1 MVKKKLTVIL
11 DSKEIDD
18 LLEYLN
24 KRKILF
30 TNTQLNSI
38 NKNII
43 SQLYSFKEN
52 MNHHLVKYNQTI
64 TKKSYKKRKQT
75 SKAKSNKKSKQ
86 KSKRKPSFMNN
97 NNNTILSK
105 IKKVKDY
112 HYNELDDLQGTHI
125 LGFKVRESLLNTLGE
140 KKIPHSVKKVS
151 EGFARGVAQYVL
163 INFKLPHKTSN
174 AYMKLWEL
182 YASVPQLLPNKKQI
196 NVFHLAEAPGQWINS
211 TRHYIETKRHK
222 VEHYN
227 WIANSLNPTHPT
239 NVAKYGKNIF
249 ADDYGFLKKYPQKW
263 LFGED
268 DTGDITKGKNLKW
281 FKEYMNEFK
290 AKSGG
295 EGLHL
300 ITGDAGMGSG
310 SGIKLVDLQ
319 KIDYAQMCM
328 VAVCSKKGT
337 NCVIKHFNYLNMDFN
352 KSFQSSGFLIS
363 YLYIYYLMF
372 DSVRLI
378 KPNTSSPNSGE
389 FYLVG
394 LRFTGLD
401 ERILDKLIKELD
413 TFKENQCFFKKE
425 EIPET
430 FSSQV
435 IEFVEKLLELNNN
448 QLEIV
453 NMLLTCIVDKD
464 SEKDSENTDKNKGNA
479 KECKKYL
486 DKEFITKIQTKRYK
500 EWIKTYRFE

>member
-1 MVKKKLTVIL
+1 MVKNKLTVIL

-24 KRKILF
+24 KRKIQF
-30 TNTQLNSI
+30 TNTELDSI
-38 NKNII
+38 NKNVI

-52 MNHHLVKYNQTI
+52 MNYHLVKYNQFI
-64 TKKSYKKRKQT
+64 ISKSSKSKKSSKK
-75 SKAKSNKKSKQ
+75 KSNKKSKK
-86 KSKRKPSFMNN
+86 KSKRKSSFINN
-97 NNNTILSK
+97 NSILSK
-105 IKKVKDY
+105 INKVKGY
-112 HYNELDDLQGTHI
+112 HYNELDDLRGTHI
-125 LGFKVRESLLNTLGE
+125 LGFKVRESLLNNINET
-140 KKIPHSVKKVS
+140 KIPHSIKKVS

-182 YASVPQLLPNKKQI
+182 YASVPQLLPNKKQL
-196 NVFHLAEAPGQWINS
+196 NVFHLAEAPGQWINC

-239 NVAKYGKNIF
+239 NVAKYGEHIF

-263 LFGED
+263 LYGKD

-281 FKEYMNEFK
+281 FKEYMTEFK
-290 AKSGG
+290 EKSGG

-310 SGIKLVDLQ
+310 FGIKLIDLQ

-328 VAVCSKKGT
+328 VAVCSNKGT
-337 NCVIKHFNYLNMDFN
+337 NCVIKHFNYLNLSYE
-352 KSFQSSGFLIS
+352 KSFGASGFLIS

-401 ERILDKLIKELD
+401 ERILDKLINELD

-425 EIPET
+425 EIPEA

-435 IEFVEKLLELNNN
+435 IEFVEKLIELNNK
-448 QLEIV
+448 QLDIV
-453 NMLLTCIVDKD
+453 NTLLSCIVDKD
-464 SEKDSENTDKNKGNA
+464 SSKDSKNTDKNKGNVKA
-479 KECKKYL
+479 CRKYL

>member
-30 TNTQLNSI
+30 TNTELNSI
-38 NKNII
+38 NKNVI

-52 MNHHLVKYNQTI
+52 INYHLVKYNQTI
-64 TKKSYKKRKQT
+64 TKKS
-75 SKAKSNKKSKQ
+75 SKSKKSNKKSKK
-86 KSKRKPSFMNN
+86 KSKRKSSFINN
-97 NNNTILSK
+97 NSILSK
-105 IKKVKDY
+105 INKVKGY

-125 LGFKVRESLLNTLGE
+125 LGFKVRESLLNNMNET
-140 KKIPHSVKKVS
+140 KIPHSVKKVS

-174 AYMKLWEL
+174 AYIKLWEL
-182 YASVPQLLPNKKQI
+182 YASVPQLLPNKKQLNI
-196 NVFHLAEAPGQWINS
+196 FHLAEAPGQWINC

-227 WIANSLNPTHPT
+227 WIANSLNPTHPS
-239 NVAKYGKNIF
+239 NVAKYGKHIF

-268 DTGDITKGKNLKW
+268 DTGDITSGKNVKW

-328 VAVCSKKGT
+328 VAACSTKGT
-337 NCVIKHFNYLNMDFN
+337 NCVIKHFNYLNMDFK
-352 KSFQSSGFLIS
+352 KSFESSGFFIS

-394 LRFTGLD
+394 LRFTGIEDNVLD
-401 ERILDKLIKELD
+401 TLIKELD

-425 EIPET
+425 EIPEAFT
-430 FSSQV
+430 SQV
-435 IEFVEKLLELNNN
+435 VEFVEKLLELNNK
-448 QLEIV
+448 QFDIV

-464 SEKDSENTDKNKGNA
+464 GEKKANKEDKNKGNA

>member
-1 MVKKKLTVIL
+1 MVKNKLTVIL

-24 KRKILF
+24 KRKIHF
-30 TNTQLNSI
+30 TTTELDSI
-38 NKNII
+38 NKNVI

-52 MNHHLVKYNQTI
+52 INYHLVKYNQTI
-64 TKKSYKKRKQT
+64 TKKS
-75 SKAKSNKKSKQ
+75 SKSKKSNKKSKK
-86 KSKRKPSFMNN
+86 KSKRKSSFINN
-97 NNNTILSK
+97 NSILSK
-105 IKKVKDY
+105 INKVKGY

-125 LGFKVRESLLNTLGE
+125 LGFKVRESLLNNMNET
-140 KKIPHSVKKVS
+140 KIPHSVKKVS

-163 INFKLPHKTSN
+163 INFKLPRKTSN

-196 NVFHLAEAPGQWINS
+196 NVFHLAEAPGQWINC

-328 VAVCSKKGT
+328 VAICSKKGT
-337 NCVIKHFNYLNMDFN
+337 NCVIKHFNYLNLSYE
-352 KSFQSSGFLIS
+352 KSFEASGFFIS

-401 ERILDKLIKELD
+401 DSVLNTLIKELD

-425 EIPET
+425 EIPEAFT
-430 FSSQV
+430 SQV
-435 IEFVEKLLELNNN
+435 IEFIEKLLELNNK
-448 QLEIV
+448 QFDIV

-464 SEKDSENTDKNKGNA
+464 GEKKANKKENEKK
-479 KECKKYL
+479 CKKYL

-500 EWIKTYRFE
+500 EWIKTYKFQ

>member
-1 MVKKKLTVIL
+1 MGKKKLTVIP
-11 DSKEIDD
+11 DNKEIDD
-18 LLEYLN
+18 LLTYLN
-24 KRKILF
+24 KKKILF
-30 TNTQLNSI
+30 TNTELDSI
-38 NKNII
+38 NKNVI

-52 MNHHLVKYNQTI
+52 MNYHLVKYNHTSPSKSH
-64 TKKSYKKRKQT
+64 TKKT
-75 SKAKSNKKSKQ
+75 SKKSKKKSKQ
-86 KSKRKPSFMNN
+86 KSKRKSSFINN
-97 NNNTILSK
+97 NSILSK
-105 IKKVKDY
+105 INKVNGY

-163 INFKLPHKTSN
+163 INFKLPRKTSN
-174 AYMKLWEL
+174 GYMKLWEL
-182 YASVPQLLPNKKQI
+182 YASVPQLLPNKKQL
-196 NVFHLAEAPGQWINS
+196 NVLHLAEAPGQWINC

-227 WIANSLNPTHPT
+227 WIANSLNPTHPK
-239 NVAKYGKNIF
+239 NIAKYGKNIF

-268 DTGDITKGKNLKW
+268 DTGDITSGKNLAW
-281 FKEYMNEFK
+281 FKEYMTEFK
-290 AKSGG
+290 DKSGG

-328 VAVCSKKGT
+328 VASCSKKGT
-337 NCVIKHFNYLNMDFN
+337 NCVIKHFNYLNMDFK
-352 KSFQSSGFLIS
+352 KSFESSGFLIS

-378 KPNTSSPNSGE
+378 KPNASSPNSGE

-394 LRFTGLD
+394 LRFTGLED
-401 ERILDKLIKELD
+401 SILDTLIKELD
-413 TFKENQCFFKKE
+413 TFKENQCFFKKQD
-425 EIPET
+425 IPES
-430 FSSQV
+430 FSIQV
-435 IEFVEKLLELNNN
+435 IEFIEKLLELNNK
-448 QLEIV
+448 QFDIV
-453 NMLLTCIVDKD
+453 NMLLTCIIDKD
-464 SEKDSENTDKNKGNA
+464 SNKDSNNNSQKEDNKQGDA

>member
-1 MVKKKLTVIL
+1 MGKKKLTVIL
-11 DSKEIDD
+11 DSKDIGD

-24 KRKILF
+24 KRKIKF
-30 TNTQLNSI
+30 TNTELNTI
-38 NKNII
+38 NKNLI

-52 MNHHLVKYNQTI
+52 INHHLIKYTHVVTSKSSKRKKSY
-64 TKKSYKKRKQT
+64 TKKSK
-75 SKAKSNKKSKQ
+75 KKSK
-86 KSKRKPSFMNN
+86 KESKNSSNLNN
-97 NNNTILSK
+97 SILSK
-105 IKKVKDY
+105 IKKIKGY
-112 HYNELDDLQGTHI
+112 HYNELDELQNNHI

-151 EGFARGVAQYVL
+151 DGFARGVSQYVL
-163 INFKLPHKTSN
+163 MNFRLPHKTSN
-174 AYMKLWEL
+174 AYMKLWEI
-182 YASVPQLLPNKKQI
+182 YASVPQLLPNKKQLNI
-196 NVFHLAEAPGQWINS
+196 FHLAEAPGQWINC
-211 TRHYIETKRHK
+211 TKHYIETKRHK

-227 WIANSLNPTHPT
+227 WVANSLNPTHPT
-239 NVAKYGKNIF
+239 NVAKYGKHIF

-268 DTGDITKGKNLKW
+268 DTGDITSGKNLMW
-281 FKEYMNEFK
+281 FKEYMTEFK
-290 AKSGG
+290 NKSGG

-328 VAVCSKKGT
+328 VAACAKKGT
-337 NCVIKHFNYLNMDFN
+337 NCVIKHFNYLNMDFK
-352 KSFQSSGFLIS
+352 KSFESSGFLIS
-363 YLYIYYLMF
+363 YLYVYYLMF

-394 LRFTGLD
+394 LRFTGIEDNVLD
-401 ERILDKLIKELD
+401 TLIKELD

-425 EIPET
+425 EIPEAFT
-430 FSSQV
+430 SQV
-435 IEFVEKLLELNNN
+435 VEFVEKLLELNNK
-448 QLEIV
+448 QLDIV

-464 SEKDSENTDKNKGNA
+464 VEEKDNKKEDKNKENA